1 MLVAGCSKRDASEE
15 PRPPT
20 GPTTIYAVNYPLAY
34 FAERLAPKG
43 TEVRLPVPA
52 GVDPAFWNPEPEVI
66 AEYQG
71 AGLILLN
78 GAGYARWTRIATLP
92 RSRTVVTAK
101 GCRDAF
107 PTSGQTLKHQH
118 GPDGEH
124 AHEATAFTTWLDM
137 RLALCQAAHIR
148 DAVIDLRPEAADEIR
163 SRFAELE
170 RDLLDLDDRLR
181 AASKSWGG
189 QPVLASHPVYQYLAD
204 AYSLRIESLHF
215 EPDQPL
221 GAEDLSTLDAARRAH
236 RADLMLWEGTPLEA
250 TEAQLRDRG
259 ISIVV
264 FDPTSQP
271 PEEGDF
277 LTAMEANVE
286 RLGCAMGSEPCP

>member
-34 FAERLAPKG
+34 FAERLAPEG

-52 GVDPAFWNPEPEVI
+52 DVDPAFWRPEPEVI

-107 PTSGQTLKHQH
+107 PASGQTLTQQH

-148 DAVIDLRPEAADEIR
+148 DALIDLVAVDSELGRVGGGPPTATENSMDH
-163 SRFAELE
+163 FCLELE
-170 RDLLDLDDRLR
+170 AVSEDELR
-181 AASKSWGG
+181 AW
-189 QPVLASHPVYQYLAD
+189 LAAHGIDCGAFESRYGAAGFGPSVYIRDPDGNTLE
-204 AYSLRIESLHF
+204 LR
-215 EPDQPL
+215 PAKP
-221 GAEDLSTLDAARRAH
+221 
-236 RADLMLWEGTPLEA
+236 
-250 TEAQLRDRG
+250 
-259 ISIVV
+259 
-264 FDPTSQP
+264 
-271 PEEGDF
+271 
-277 LTAMEANVE
+277 
-286 RLGCAMGSEPCP
+286 